1 MSELDELRGG
11 FFEECEDLLT
21 VLAEGLQQLSDGDD
35 DRETVNAVFRAVHSI
50 KGGAGAFG
58 LDVLVNFAHKFE
70 TSLNELRDARI
81 PKSEHVIGVF
91 LRASDIL
98 ADLVAA
104 MRDETATDDAA
115 IEASLE
121 EIVALIPVK
130 PGAEKVDESYA
141 PMSLDFGADEPAGFE
156 PAALETLDFTPEP
169 VAAIEAPVGPA
180 VWLLT
185 FRPATGLYARGNEP
199 LLLLRALAALGPC
212 EIELD
217 TESLPA
223 LGDLGPEDAGLAW
236 RIRLETEAKEEE
248 IFEIF
253 EFVADDC
260 ALEAV
265 PAESGPGAA
274 AAEDI
279 PDFAAPAFDAPAF
292 EPAPE
297 PAAAAEPAP
306 AEPAPAKASAP
317 KGEDGGKAGEGKG
330 GDGAKASIRVDTDR
344 IERLVNL
351 AGELVITHAMLTQRI
366 AEAGLARHAA
376 IAEGLDEFRMLTRDV
391 QESVMAIRAQ
401 PVRPLFQ
408 RMTRIVREAA
418 HATGKS
424 VKLVT
429 DGEGTEVDK
438 TIVERLADPL
448 THMIRNAVDH
458 GIESAEK
465 RADAGKPSEGTI
477 RLSAAQRSGRIVIE
491 IADDGAGINRPRVLS
506 IAKEKKLIPAD
517 AELSDSEIDNLL
529 FMPGFSTA
537 KEVSALSGRGVG
549 MDVVKRAI
557 QALGGRT
564 IISSKPG
571 EGSVFSISLPL
582 TLAVLDGVVVRV
594 ADQTLVAPLAAIVET
609 CRPTKADLK
618 RMGPR
623 DHVLL
628 VRGEP
633 LPIVD
638 IGAELGFRPPV
649 ESPLDSVLM
658 VAETEGGA
666 RCALLVDDIFDQRQ
680 VVIKGLEEG
689 FGRTRGVAAA
699 TILGDGRIALILD
712 VDALVREASGPHGAG
727 HVMALTG

>member
-21 VLAEGLQQLSDGDD
+21 VLAEGLQQLAEGDD

-81 PKSEHVIGVF
+81 PKSDHVIGVF
-91 LRASDIL
+91 LRASDVL

-104 MRDETATDDAA
+104 MRDEAATDDAA

-121 EIVALIPVK
+121 EIVALIPKK

-141 PMSLDFGADEPAGFE
+141 PMSLDFGADEPPAFE
-156 PAALETLDFTPEP
+156 PASLGGLDFAPEP
-169 VAAIEAPVGPA
+169 VAEIAAPAGPT

-185 FRPATGLYARGNEP
+185 FRPAPALYARGNEP

-217 TESLPA
+217 TDSLPA
-223 LGDLGPEDAGLAW
+223 LGELGPEDAGLTW

-260 ALEAV
+260 ALEAA
-265 PAESGPGAA
+265 PAERAPAE
-274 AAEDI
+274 AAEAPGFD
-279 PDFAAPAFDAPAF
+279 APAFDAPAF

-297 PAAAAEPAP
+297 PVAAAEPAP
-306 AEPAPAKASAP
+306 AAPAPAKPAAT
-317 KGEDGGKAGEGKG
+317 KGEEGGKSAEGKG
-330 GDGAKASIRVDTDR
+330 GDGSKASIRVDTDR

-376 IAEGLDEFRMLTRDV
+376 IAEGLDELRMLTRDV
-391 QESVMAIRAQ
+391 QDSVMAIRAQ

-424 VKLVT
+424 VRLVT

-458 GIESAEK
+458 GIESSEK
-465 RADAGKPSEGTI
+465 RAEAGKPAEGTI

-564 IISSKPG
+564 IISSTPG
-571 EGSVFSISLPL
+571 QGSIFSISLPL

-609 CRPTKADLK
+609 CRPSKADLK

-638 IGAELGFRPPV
+638 IGAELGFRPQV
-649 ESPLDSVLM
+649 ESPLESVLM

-680 VVIKGLEEG
+680 VVIKGLDEG

-712 VDALVREASGPHGAG
+712 VDALVREATGPGGAG